1 MTKNIMR
8 RNLTARYPSNI
19 CRALSASC
27 TKWGSLVTK
36 TGVHGEKKEL
46 NREQRAARVKNI
58 KGFARFIITHC
69 LFLSADDSHQM
80 NKKKKKR
87 KKHIS

>member
-1 MTKNIMR
+1 MR

-27 TKWGSLVTK
+27 TEWGSLVTK
-36 TGVHGEKKEL
+36 TGVHGGKKKTEL
-46 NREQRAARVKNI
+46 NREQRAARVKSI

-69 LFLSADDSHQM
+69 LFHSADDSHQM
-80 NKKKKKR
+80 NKKKKEK
-87 KKHIS
+87 KKHVS